1 MEWRCHR
8 SGHWRGLGNLQT
20 RLTHRGLSE
29 ECNSFYFFHYCS
41 QNDCLNPSTLSQLWT
56 PSVYPLVLLVTA
68 AALDSNCRCK
78 LGVFFHL
85 LSPSLPKLICC
96 DCEDFWTLPCL
107 LFPWQSDTCLL
118 IGCSFARQ
126 DESCSERAVVLSR
139 ALEELLV
146 ICALHILL
154 TACQGREVF
163 LYFLF
168 RSSLLTN

>member
-78 LGVFFHL
+78 LGGFFPSSL
-85 LSPSLPKLICC
+85 TISPQTDLLWLWRFLDSPMPLVSLAEWYLSPHRLLL
-96 DCEDFWTLPCL
+96 CETGWIMLWASC
-107 LFPWQSDTCLL
+107 
-118 IGCSFARQ
+118 RVV
-126 DESCSERAVVLSR
+126 SCSGGATCYLCSSYPSDSLSGKRSFPLFSFPFIVVD
-139 ALEELLV
+139 
-146 ICALHILL
+146 
-154 TACQGREVF
+154 
-163 LYFLF
+163 
-168 RSSLLTN
+168 